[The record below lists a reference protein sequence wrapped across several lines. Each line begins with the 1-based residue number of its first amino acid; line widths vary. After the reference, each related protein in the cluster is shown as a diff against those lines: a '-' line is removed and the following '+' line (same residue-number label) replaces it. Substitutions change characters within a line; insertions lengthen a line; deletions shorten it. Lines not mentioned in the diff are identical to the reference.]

1 MKESPIFVRTYDL
14 LNWLIPH
21 TLQFPRQQRFVL
33 AQAVQQAAFA
43 LHEQLVQAA
52 YATEPLPW
60 LRQADVTLTR
70 LRIYLRLCRD
80 WKLLSLRQHAH
91 AAGLVDEI
99 GKMLG
104 SWIKSNTLPAGPP
117 AAAERSGG
125 RTREARAPART
136 ATAGD

>member
-33 AQAVQQAAFA
+33 AQAVQQASFA

-80 WKLLSLRQHAH
+80 WKLLSLPQHAH
-91 AAGLVDEI
+91 AAGLVGEI

-104 SWIKSNTLPAGPP
+104 SWIKSNTLPQGIPV
-117 AAAERSGG
+117 AENHTGG
-125 RTREARAPART
+125 RIRAIRRRPRA
-136 ATAGD
+136 ANAGD